1 MDAEAGKNGR
11 MMVTLNNGL
20 ELPLVGFGTWQLRGQ
35 EAYDATRYA
44 LEIGY
49 RHLDTA
55 TMYRNEAE
63 VGQALRD
70 SGVPR
75 DEVFVTTKIPAERA
89 GREPETI
96 DASLR
101 ALGVDHVDLWLIHW
115 PPGRGY
121 SVPMWRQLIAA
132 RDAGKT
138 RSIGVSNYSTPQL
151 DEIIDATGEAP
162 VVNQIPWSPPGHDPK
177 RLAEHQ
183 ERGVVLEGYSPL
195 KGSNLRDPALREIA
209 TKHGVTVPQVI
220 LRWHLEHSIPVIP
233 KSARKDRIE
242 SNFDIFGFTLDADE
256 VANID
261 ALSRR

>member
-1 MDAEAGKNGR
+1 MTST
-11 MMVTLNNGL
+11 VTLNNGL
-20 ELPLVGFGTWQLRGQ
+20 DLPLLGFGTWQLHGQ

-55 TMYRNEAE
+55 TMYRNENE

-75 DEVFVTTKIPAERA
+75 EEVFVTTKIPAERA
-89 GREPETI
+89 GREQETL

-101 ALGVDHVDLWLIHW
+101 ALGLDRVDLWLIHW

-121 SVPMWRQLIAA
+121 SVPMWRGLIAA
-132 RDAGKT
+132 RDAGRT
-138 RSIGVSNYSTPQL
+138 RSIGVSNYSTAQL
-151 DEIIDATGEAP
+151 DELISATGETP
-162 VVNQIPWSPPGHDPK
+162 VANQIPWSPFDHSAR
-177 RLAEHQ
+177 RLADHR

-195 KGSNLRDPALREIA
+195 KGSDLHQPALREIA
-209 TKHGVTVPQVI
+209 GRHGVTVAQVV

-233 KSARKDRIE
+233 KSAHKERIE
-242 SNFDIFGFTLDADE
+242 ANADLFGFTLDADE
-256 VANID
+256 VARID
-261 ALSRR
+261 ALARR

>member
-1 MDAEAGKNGR
+1 MTSTT
-11 MMVTLNNGL
+11 VILNNGL

-35 EAYDATRYA
+35 QAYEATRHA

-89 GREPETI
+89 GREEETL

-101 ALGVDHVDLWLIHW
+101 ALGLDRVDLWLIHW

-121 SVPMWRQLIAA
+121 SVPMWRALIAA
-132 RDAGKT
+132 RDAGRT
-138 RSIGVSNYSTPQL
+138 RSIGVSNYSTAQL
-151 DEIIDATGEAP
+151 DELISATGETP
-162 VVNQIPWSPPGHDPK
+162 VANQIPWSPSGHSPK
-177 RLAEHQ
+177 RLAEHRD
-183 ERGVVLEGYSPL
+183 RGVVLEGYSPL
-195 KGSNLRDPALREIA
+195 KGSNLRDRVLRDIA
-209 TKHGVTVPQVI
+209 ERHGVTVPQVV
-220 LRWHLEHSIPVIP
+220 LRWHLEHQIPVIP
-233 KSARKDRIE
+233 KSARKERIE
-242 SNFDIFGFTLDADE
+242 ANFDLFGFTLDADE
-256 VANID
+256 VARID
-261 ALSRR
+261 AM